1 MIRYTLLAI
10 LFITLTSLQSFA
22 QCDGGDNTTQ
32 PSIMVVPVILGD
44 QDVLEK
50 IEGDQNYRSVI
61 IAIDDHFK
69 SRGFNTKNFVQNLRN
84 IRREQGLNTYADS
97 QSELDAVIARAGP
110 DIWIN
115 TEIIISE
122 EAGNTK
128 SKSLTFTVQAVHRIS
143 SENMASK
150 VFDGRYSYVTDFGQ
164 RARKLLEKDLQFE
177 AFLEDMNETFG
188 SIRENGIS
196 FALSIVCYQD
206 AEVRLD
212 IEIGDDF
219 DELGDFIAEHI
230 RKISYKSSPA
240 ANINSSTTLS
250 WQTLKVPL
258 KIEEDGD
265 CVNYNIKKHF
275 LNPLRK
281 KIRKDWAPKTELGG
295 IYPHVRNDG
304 VGKWTITL
312 CDSKDECPRD

>member
-1 MIRYTLLAI
+1 MKVLIIIASLLMTLPAI
-10 LFITLTSLQSFA
+10 NFA

-44 QDVLEK
+44 QDILAV
-50 IEGDQNYRSVI
+50 IESNQNYRSVI

-84 IRREQGLNTYADS
+84 IRREEGINNYTDS

-115 TEIIISE
+115 TEIMISE
-122 EAGNTK
+122 EAGNTR
-128 SKSLTFTVQAVHRIS
+128 SKSLTITIQAIHRIS

-177 AFLEDMNETFG
+177 SFLEDINESFG
-188 SIRENGIS
+188 GIRESGIS
-196 FALSIVCYQD
+196 FALSIVCYRD
-206 AEVRLD
+206 AEVRLNV
-212 IEIGDDF
+212 EIGDDF
-219 DELGDFIAEHI
+219 EELSDFISEYVI
-230 RKISYKSSPA
+230 KQSYKSSPQ
-240 ANINSSTTLS
+240 ANTRTSTKLA
-250 WQTLKVPL
+250 WENLKVPL
-258 KIEEDGD
+258 KIPEDGD
-265 CVNYNIKKHF
+265 CINYNIKKHF

-281 KIRKDWAPKTELGG
+281 KIRSDWAPLTELGS
-295 IYPHVRNDG
+295 IYPQVINDG
-304 VGKWTITL
+304 VGKWTIIL
-312 CDSKDECPRD
+312 CDSKDDCPSE